1 MAMAGALGLVESAQ
15 ANHGFWSRKFR
26 PRRFSYQRLQGAS
39 RADAGMTGGIWEG
52 PREVPRKRSNGLGG
66 L

>member
-15 ANHGFWSRKFR
+15 ANHGFWESKFLG
-26 PRRFSYQRLQGAS
+26 RRFSYQRLQGAS
-39 RADAGMTGGIWEG
+39 SPDAGMTVGIWEG
-52 PREVPRKRSNGLGG
+52 PREAPRRRSNGLGG